1 MANTTTAATPSRPR
15 RSNGQWAVDGR
26 APLNPNEEFKQAGGS
41 PLAVRERIE
50 RIYSKRGFDSIPS
63 DDLHGRMRWWGLY
76 TQRAEGIDGH
86 RTGTLGP
93 DELSYWSAASR
104 THVQDSS
111 TTVDVYVG
119 GSSLAEATTSFEVR

>member
-1 MANTTTAATPSRPR
+1 MSAQTIAVGEAVSVDVDVTNTGARDGEEVAQLYIHQRHGRSSRP
-15 RSNGQWAVDGR
+15 
-26 APLNPNEEFKQAGGS
+26 
-41 PLAVRERIE
+41 VREL
-50 RIYSKRGFDSIPS
+50 KGFRRVAVPA
-63 DDLHGRMRWWGLY
+63 GRTITVEFG
-76 TQRAEGIDGH
+76 
-86 RTGTLGP
+86 LGP

>member
-1 MANTTTAATPSRPR
+1 MPA
-15 RSNGQWAVDGR
+15 GR
-26 APLNPNEEFKQAGGS
+26 TITVEFG
-41 PLAVRERIE
+41 
-50 RIYSKRGFDSIPS
+50 
-63 DDLHGRMRWWGLY
+63 
-76 TQRAEGIDGH
+76 
-86 RTGTLGP
+86 LGP